1 MSCQGGGTIPDDIWE
16 RCSIEQRLVFE
27 IDLFKDRR
35 NKEEDKETRS
45 GCQIEERE
53 EEEMK

>member
-1 MSCQGGGTIPDDIWE
+1 MTLGEALDRAEAGFD
-16 RCSIEQRLVFE
+16 